1 MTKRKKPFLT
11 PPRVIGASVLVTIAA
26 CLAAWLFLQDKNVAV
41 LNPQG
46 IIAHQQVG
54 LMTFTLLLSVAIVV
68 PVFIMLGVIAW
79 KYREGNHKAT
89 YDPDHEGSRW
99 LEVAWWGIPIV
110 VIAILS
116 VVTWVS
122 THELDPYKSIDSDKK
137 ALRVQ
142 VVSLQWKWLFLYPDY
157 GIASVNELR
166 MPVGTPVNFEIT
178 ADSPMSAF
186 WIPNLGSQTYAM
198 NGMTSRVSFRADK
211 EGSFRGS
218 NTNISGEGY
227 AAMHFQAIAM
237 KNQKDFDAW
246 ASKVK
251 NTASNKELNSGVY
264 AVLAEPNKKPV
275 THYSSY
281 DQDLYN
287 EIMQKYMPN
296 HGTHGEEK

>member
-1 MTKRKKPFLT
+1 MTKRKKPLLT
-11 PPRVIGASVLVTIAA
+11 PPRVIGASILATVAV
-26 CLAAWLFLQDKNVAV
+26 CLATWLFLQGKNVAV

-79 KYREGNHKAT
+79 KYREGNKKAT
-89 YDPDHEGSRW
+89 YDPEHEGSKW

-116 VVTWVS
+116 VVTWIS
-122 THELDPYKSIDSDKK
+122 THDLDPYKSIASDKK

-166 MPVGTPVNFEIT
+166 MPVGTPVDFEIT

-198 NGMTSRVSFRADK
+198 NGMTSRLSLRADN
-211 EGSFRGS
+211 EGTFRGS

-227 AAMHFQAIAM
+227 SDMHFQAIAM
-237 KNQKDFDAW
+237 KNQQDFDSW
-246 ASKVK
+246 AKSTKDK
-251 NTASNKELNSGVY
+251 TSNKDLNSGAY
-264 AVLAEPNKKPV
+264 AVLAEPGKKSV
-275 THYSSY
+275 THYRSY
-281 DQDLYN
+281 DEGLYN
-287 EIMQKYMPN
+287 EIMQKYMPS
-296 HGTHGEEK
+296 HGAHSEDE